1 MTRTIAEHG
10 LLEEGDHVLVA
21 VSGGKDSCTL
31 LDLLWRARRRAPC
44 AFELTALHLDQGQPG
59 YDGTRLRAWL
69 EQLGA
74 PFEILHRDIYSVV
87 ERVAGPNETYCA
99 PCSRM
104 RRGVL
109 YGAAERL
116 ACNKIALGHHLNDA
130 LETLLLN
137 LFYAGRLQAMPAAYT
152 TDDGRFVVIRPLL
165 ECAEADLSKH
175 AEQQGYP
182 GLRCTACAPQ
192 DGRREAMARLIS
204 RLEAES
210 PTVRQSMLAAIK
222 NVQPTHLLDPRIART
237 ADQGTPARSRAR
249 ER

>member
-10 LLEEGDHVLVA
+10 LLQEGDHVLVA
-21 VSGGKDSCTL
+21 LSGGKDSCTL
-31 LDLLWRARRRAPC
+31 LDLLWRARRRAPF

-59 YDGTRLRAWL
+59 YEGAGVRAWL
-69 EQLGA
+69 EELGA
-74 PFEILHRDIYSVV
+74 PFEILRRDTYSVV
-87 ERVAGPNETYCA
+87 KRVTKPDKTQCA

-109 YGAAERL
+109 YDAAERIG
-116 ACNKIALGHHLNDA
+116 CNKIALGHHLNDA

-152 TDDGRFVVIRPLL
+152 TDDGRFVVIRPLI
-165 ECAEADLSKH
+165 ECAEADISKH
-175 AEQQGYP
+175 AEEQGYP
-182 GLRCTACAPQ
+182 ALRCMECAPQ
-192 DGRREAMARLIS
+192 DGRREAMAELIS

-210 PTVRQSMLAAIK
+210 PTVRQSMLAALK
-222 NVQPTHLLDPRIART
+222 NVQPTHLLDPTIARKPDGGPR
-237 ADQGTPARSRAR
+237 ALSRAR